1 MNKYTKQLIALLA
14 STTLVACS
22 SQKAQS
28 AFSVSQEDES
38 KIIGGYTVVDSPE
51 ITDKIQTICDKGLEG
66 MVGATYT
73 PIALLSTQ
81 VVSGTNYRVL
91 LAVKP
96 VVSDEEEATETYS
109 IATFYENLDGEVELK
124 SMPETDIETYTTD
137 DLVGGWTKAS
147 SPVMTAE
154 AQNAFTSVNKDSS
167 ATAIALLSTQV
178 VSGTNYRILCED
190 DDTYSVQTIYEDLK
204 GNCELTNTETFPEEE

>member
-1 MNKYTKQLIALLA
+1 MKKHTKQLLALLA

-22 SQKAQS
+22 SQTKQS

-38 KIIGGYTVVDSPE
+38 KIIGGYEVVDSPE
-51 ITDKIQTICDKGLEG
+51 ITDKVQTICEKGLEG
-66 MVGATYT
+66 MLGATYT
-73 PIALLSTQ
+73 PIALVSTQ
-81 VVSGTNYRVL
+81 LVSGTNYRVL

-96 VVSDEEEATETYS
+96 VTSDDTETTETYS
-109 IATFYENLDGEVELK
+109 IATFYEDLDGAVELK
-124 SMPETDIETYTTD
+124 SMPETNIETYTSE

-147 SPVMTAE
+147 SPVMTSE

-190 DDTYSVQTIYEDLK
+190 NGTYSVQTIYEDLK
-204 GNCELTNTETFPEEE
+204 GNCEVTNSEAFPEDE

>member
-51 ITDKIQTICDKGLEG
+51 ITDEIQTICDKGLEG

-178 VSGTNYRILCED
+178 VSGTNYHILCED